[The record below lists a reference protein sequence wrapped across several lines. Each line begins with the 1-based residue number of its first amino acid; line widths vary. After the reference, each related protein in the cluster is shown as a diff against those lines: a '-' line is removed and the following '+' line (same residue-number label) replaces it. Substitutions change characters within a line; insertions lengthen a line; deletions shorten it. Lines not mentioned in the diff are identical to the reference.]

1 MIKFIKGNLFDTD
14 AQIICHQCNC
24 YGVMGSG
31 VAKEV
36 KQRYPNVFKDYR
48 NDYENG
54 KLKLGYVCFSPT
66 ENCKGQII
74 ANMCGQNYY
83 GYSSKQYTDYNK
95 LQECFNKVVEYAKDK
110 YNSTKPKIA
119 FPYRMSCCRG
129 GGDWNVVLKMI
140 ENTFRDFEVEI
151 WRLEERH

>member
-83 GYSSKQYTDYNK
+83 GFQANNIQITINYKSVLIRLLNMQKTSIIQQNLK
-95 LQECFNKVVEYAKDK
+95 L
-110 YNSTKPKIA
+110 P
-119 FPYRMSCCRG
+119 
-129 GGDWNVVLKMI
+129 
-140 ENTFRDFEVEI
+140 FRIV
-151 WRLEERH
+151 